1 MSQNEVVGID
11 IVARLD
17 DFRSELAKI
26 KDIGGKEARAL
37 TAQLSR
43 EIKKS
48 EKASKRAAEQSKK
61 TAAAY
66 KAQGKAAKKAA
77 SETGDL
83 SKAFGST
90 AKKAA
95 ALFLTIEMGKKAFSA
110 VAGAVAEVVEQDKQI
125 ERFKG
130 QWGEMRDAVLL
141 PLSATVVGLAS
152 STATMMDE
160 FGRSETFS
168 TLKSNV
174 DTTFRETVIPAI
186 TGSVLAGRKFVAILS
201 GMGEALSQVS
211 TIGGAFKAVVSS
223 IFDDS
228 SDSYSRASSA
238 VDDAK
243 AAFVALGEI
252 PSTIEADFN
261 HLTDSMGEF
270 TDEAVRNSKAV
281 RQNAEEATQQA
292 AAVKASAAGI
302 ISARQ
307 KERESYIASAN
318 ERQAMAD
325 RAIADEE
332 RAAAAQKKA
341 ITEVAAARDAA
352 AEQERSLRTSLATT
366 AIETASN
373 VASSI
378 IDGLQNVLL
387 ANVQE
392 AKKRR
397 DIELGLAI
405 LRGELQAA
413 AAFGTTLATYGGT
426 PQGFALAAAAAA
438 AVGISSKAAAGA
450 AHAGSAEKFH
460 SGGLARD
467 ESTAVLR
474 AGEGILTPAAVS
486 AVGGE
491 RGLQDL
497 NAGAS
502 AMGDNG
508 ARTLQIGARA
518 FDALVSQSLTSRG
531 SVLTRSLASLRARPG
546 GYKVHG

>member
-26 KDIGGKEARAL
+26 GDIGGKEAKAL

-48 EKASKRAAEQSKK
+48 EKASKKAAEQSKK

-77 SETGDL
+77 SDTGGL
-83 SKAFGST
+83 TKAFNST

-95 ALFLTIEMGKKAFSA
+95 ALFLTIEMGKKVFTGIARA
-110 VAGAVAEVVEQDKQI
+110 VGEVIEKDAEV
-125 ERFKG
+125 ERFKK
-130 QWGEMRDAVLL
+130 QWVEVRNVALI

-152 STATMMDE
+152 ATAKMVE
-160 FGRSETFS
+160 GFG
-168 TLKSNV
+168 
-174 DTTFRETVIPAI
+174 DTGGLDRFRLAVHKAFVEQAIPAAAAFGATLAEIVSRGKILGI
-186 TGSVLAGRKFVAILS
+186 TIEKLGALTKVFAAVVKFDDEGHAKAVAGYHQLSGELDRAVAGFTGIREAAGKFV
-201 GMGEALSQVS
+201 
-211 TIGGAFKAVVSS
+211 
-223 IFDDS
+223 
-228 SDSYSRASSA
+228 
-238 VDDAK
+238 
-243 AAFVALGEI
+243 
-252 PSTIEADFN
+252 
-261 HLTDSMGEF
+261 
-270 TDEAVRNSKAV
+270 DEARKGAD
-281 RQNAEEATQQA
+281 A
-292 AAVKASAAGI
+292 AAKSFGDVAAAAAKEVQSVKASAAGI
-302 ISARQ
+302 IAARQ
-307 KERESYIASAN
+307 KERGSYVASAN

-332 RAAAAQKKA
+332 RAAAAQKSA
-341 ITEVAAARDAA
+341 IAEVAAARDAA
-352 AEQERSLRTSLATT
+352 AEQERSLRTELATT

-373 VASSI
+373 VANSI

>member
-17 DFRSELAKI
+17 DFRAQLADIPKI
-26 KDIGGKEARAL
+26 GEREARAL

-48 EKASKRAAEQSKK
+48 ERASKRAADQSKK
-61 TAAAY
+61 TREAYRKEAKAAASLGGELA
-66 KAQGKAAKKAA
+66 KTVISIELMKKAFQLAADGIRAVRDRALELDKTMGGELNARVEESRA
-77 SETGDL
+77 SFKSLFDQGVAPLVPALIDL
-83 SKAFGST
+83 SKTTRDFFSSI
-90 AKKAA
+90 AA
-95 ALFLTIEMGKKAFSA
+95 AGSVGRFAEGLNNVASGALIAAREIFGLNEETKQLVTAQNIANGAIDA
-110 VAGAVAEVVEQDKQI
+110 VDQKMMDAETAVKNLNRRMQEYRIHGDVTTEGLKTFTDAIAEASKEVDHHKETLLKLHGEQSKDTFQRGEYVAAVVKTKETVVE
-125 ERFKG
+125 
-130 QWGEMRDAVLL
+130 A
-141 PLSATVVGLAS
+141 
-152 STATMMDE
+152 
-160 FGRSETFS
+160 
-168 TLKSNV
+168 
-174 DTTFRETVIPAI
+174 
-186 TGSVLAGRKFVAILS
+186 
-201 GMGEALSQVS
+201 
-211 TIGGAFKAVVSS
+211 
-223 IFDDS
+223 
-228 SDSYSRASSA
+228 
-238 VDDAK
+238 AK
-243 AAFVALGEI
+243 A
-252 PSTIEADFN
+252 
-261 HLTDSMGEF
+261 
-270 TDEAVRNSKAV
+270 
-281 RQNAEEATQQA
+281 Q
-292 AAVKASAAGI
+292 AAGI
-302 ISARQ
+302 ISARK

-332 RAAAAQKKA
+332 RAAAAQEQA
-341 ITEVAAARDAA
+341 IARVAAARDAA
-352 AEQERSLRTSLATT
+352 AEEERSLRSSLAVT

-373 VASSI
+373 VADSI